1 MDGDNQP
8 GDQPRGTHGPYVLLV
23 FFILVTIAAVA
34 LWQVAVAQ
42 RGKNPPLTIERLEEA
57 QHRWGEQRPENYT
70 LRIKLFGQLGG
81 ILTVHVEDGSAELE
95 ADPPKILESGSQDF
109 WNPNAWTVDGM
120 FVRLRRD
127 LEIVENP
134 EFLPPAG
141 TAAPSHGYKTLRAD
155 FDERWGYISK
165 YKRPQLDQLPAL
177 QWQVES
183 FEQRPGI

>member
-1 MDGDNQP
+1 MDGENQP
-8 GDQPRGTHGPYVLLV
+8 NSRPKGTRGPYVLLV
-23 FFILVTIAAVA
+23 FFTLVAVAAIA
-34 LWQVAVAQ
+34 LWQVAVSQ
-42 RGKNPPLTIERLEEA
+42 RGKNPPLTIDRLEAA
-57 QHRWGEQRPENYT
+57 QQRWGEGQPDSYS
-70 LRIKLFGQLGG
+70 LRIKLFGQHGG
-81 ILTVHVEDGSAELE
+81 LLTVHVTDGSAELE
-95 ADPPKILESGSQDF
+95 ADPPKILQVGTQDF

-155 FDERWGYISK
+155 FDEQLGYIRN

-183 FEQRPGI
+183 FERRSGT